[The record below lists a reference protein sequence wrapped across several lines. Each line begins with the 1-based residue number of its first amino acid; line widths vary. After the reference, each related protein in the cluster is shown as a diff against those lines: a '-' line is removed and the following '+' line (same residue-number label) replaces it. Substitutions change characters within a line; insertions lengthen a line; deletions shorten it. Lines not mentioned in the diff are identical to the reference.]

1 LREEKDRMLAE
12 VYSMLA
18 MNLGLPPEEFTWRP
32 VDSKEKAGELRTYTP
47 RSFYDQVVGVNLRDY
62 YYFLDS
68 PAHPYETLY
77 EIELDRD
84 MVERPNLT
92 FANLPAADLKGMAL
106 ASLLD
111 GEPVWF
117 GCDVGKEHY
126 RDDTMGL
133 MDIDIIDYESVYGV
147 DLRLTKEE
155 RIKYH
160 DSIPTHAMAFIG
172 VDLVDGRPTK
182 WLVENSWGKDTGDE
196 GLFTMSDEWFDEYV
210 YAVVIQRKYIPDGL
224 MNIFREEPVV
234 LPPWDPMYSL
244 VSLEP

>member
-1 LREEKDRMLAE
+1 
-12 VYSMLA
+12 
-18 MNLGLPPEEFTWRP
+18 
-32 VDSKEKAGELRTYTP
+32 
-47 RSFYDQVVGVNLRDY
+47 
-62 YYFLDS
+62 
-68 PAHPYETLY
+68 
-77 EIELDRD
+77 
-84 MVERPNLT
+84 
-92 FANLPAADLKGMAL
+92 MAL